1 MILIGQYDSSFVR
14 RCAIAMRIYNLNFDH
29 EPWSTFGDAGKIRKY
44 NPLTRVPTLV
54 LDNGDVLSDSYSII
68 DYIDSLA
75 PHGKLLMPK
84 LQPER
89 HQVMAVMSLATG
101 LADKVVALFYEKV
114 LHDHPSEKYI
124 ARCRMQIAETL
135 SALEKDR
142 ANRDDDYW
150 FGDRLTHADI
160 AVACALQHLGASHPD
175 IAAGANIPALKAHCE
190 KMEAMPVFREIFQVF
205 IPPA

>member
-14 RCAIAMRIYNLNFDH
+14 RCGIAMRIYNLNFDH
-29 EPWSTFGDAGKIRKY
+29 KPWSTFGDAEMIRDY

-54 LDNGDVLSDSYSII
+54 LENGDVLNDSYSII

-101 LADKVVALFYEKV
+101 LADKVVALFYEQR
-114 LHDHPSEKYI
+114 LHDHPSAQFIE
-124 ARCRMQIAETL
+124 RCRKQIGDTITK
-135 SALEKDR
+135 LEADR
-142 ANRDDDYW
+142 AKRKDDYW

-160 AVACALQHLGASHPD
+160 AVACTMQHLAASHPD

-190 KMEAMPVFREIFQVF
+190 KMEAMPVFKQIFQAF

>member
-14 RCAIAMRIYNLNFDH
+14 RCAIAMRIYGLNFEH
-29 EPWSTFGDAGKIRKY
+29 RPWSTFGEADKIRAY

-54 LDNGDVLSDSYSII
+54 LENGDVLNDSYSII

-75 PHGKLLMPK
+75 PHGKLLVPK

-114 LHDHPSEKYI
+114 LHAHPSETYI
-124 ARCRMQIAETL
+124 ARCRKQIGETIA
-135 SALEKDR
+135 ALETDR
-142 ANRDDDYW
+142 ARRAGPYW
-150 FGDRLTHADI
+150 FGDRITHADI
-160 AVACALQHLGASHPD
+160 AAACALQHLAVSHPD
-175 IAAGANIPALKAHCE
+175 LAESAATPALDAHCAM
-190 KMEAMPVFREIFQVF
+190 MEAMPVFKEIYQPF